1 MTKRNNRKYGLSRR
15 VGQSVWGDAKDPVHT
30 RNYPAGQH
38 GSTGRKKLTAYGEQ
52 LLAKQLLKGYY
63 GNINERQFRKIYK
76 EAVRRKGDTSEN
88 LVGLLESRLDAV
100 VYRAKFV
107 PSVFAARQFVSHKHV
122 TVNGR
127 VVNIPSYVVRPGDVI
142 AVRDRSK
149 EMLVVVEAVNSGA
162 RATPEYI
169 QKDETG
175 FVANYLKIP
184 SLSEVP
190 YAVEMKPNLV
200 VEFYSR

>member
-15 VGQSVWGDAKDPVHT
+15 VSQSVWGDAKDPVHT

>member
-15 VGQSVWGDAKDPVHT
+15 IGQSVWGDAKDPVHT
-30 RNYPAGQH
+30 KNYPAGQH
-38 GSTGRKKLTAYGEQ
+38 GITGRKKLTGYGEQ
-52 LLAKQLLKGYY
+52 LIAKQLLRGYY
-63 GNINERQFRKIYK
+63 GNITERQFRKIYK
-76 EAVRRKGDTSEN
+76 EADRRRGDTGEN

-122 TVNGR
+122 TVNGK
-127 VVNIPSYVVRPGDVI
+127 VVNIPSYVVKPGDVV
-142 AVRDRSK
+142 AVREKSR
-149 EMLVVVEAVNSGA
+149 EILVVIEATKSGA
-162 RATPEYI
+162 RSIPEYV
-169 QKDETG
+169 QLDDSG
-175 FVANYLKIP
+175 FVANYVRMPELGEI
-184 SLSEVP
+184 P